1 MKLVNVLRAT
11 VVLVGLSL
19 FLFLFTIILPFLVQ
33 ERLMLFLTIGILSIT
48 FFNGRVSS
56 DRNVTYKINLEESE

>member
-1 MKLVNVLRAT
+1 MKIINVLRAT
-11 VVLVGLSL
+11 VVLVGLSV
-19 FLFLFTIILPFLVQ
+19 FLFLFTIMLPFLVQ
-33 ERLMLFLTIGILSIT
+33 ERLVIVLTIGILSIT

>member
-33 ERLMLFLTIGILSIT
+33 ERLMLFLTIGILLIT